1 MIIGEVWEDAS
12 NKIAYSTRRK
22 YLQGHELDSVMNYP
36 LKDAIIGYIHSGN
49 TEPLRETVAML
60 IDHYPKQVLDGL
72 MNILG
77 THDTPRILTV
87 FGGKICSDKNE
98 MAVTRLI
105 TDEKRSAKEKVKM
118 AALLQY
124 TLPGVPCIYYG
135 DENAMEGYVDP
146 FCRQCFDWQNPDR
159 DLNEFYR
166 KLGDLR
172 KNVLN
177 DVLKDGEYNE
187 VFADRSCL
195 VFERKSQIGA
205 VYVYVNNSHNEYTIA
220 FCGKYC
226 EMLNGETFK
235 NELKIKANSFGILT
249 KII

>member
-1 MIIGEVWEDAS
+1 MTGVQTCALPILLKHWLRHGIGGYRLDVADELPDFFLRKLRKSVKEECADAVIIGEVWEDAS

-177 DVLKDGEYNE
+177 DVLKE
-187 VFADRSCL
+187 
-195 VFERKSQIGA
+195 IGRA
-205 VYVYVNNSHNEYTIA
+205 HV
-220 FCGKYC
+220 
-226 EMLNGETFK
+226 
-235 NELKIKANSFGILT
+235 
-249 KII
+249 